1 MTKPSDST
9 FKIIADNKK
18 AYFDFEITEKLECGI
33 ALLGAEVK
41 SIRKGNVNL
50 RDAYAK
56 ILNNELWM
64 VGGNIAVYAQG
75 GQFEAIDPIRSRKLL
90 IHKKE
95 LKRIIGKTEEKGLTL
110 IPLRMYFR
118 GNLIKLEVGLARSK
132 KSYDKRQSIKE
143 KEIKRE
149 TQRAIKRY

>member
-64 VGGNIAVYAQG
+64 VGGNIAAYAQG
-75 GQFEAIDPIRSRKLL
+75 GQFETIDPIRSRKLL